1 MDAPAVATLGH
12 NSRMPYLHQ
21 IDPIALDLG
30 TWNLPLLGSVHPQVH
45 WYGVMYLLGFLVAWW
60 LGAGA
65 CAPGAC
71 PGSTS
76 RASAT

>member
-60 LGAGA
+60 LGRRLRIATV
-65 CAPGAC
+65 AP
-71 PGSTS
+71 
-76 RASAT
+76 